1 MLSLSSDC
9 IVCFRWRERSCFHGA
24 QPKHRG
30 DVPPD
35 YAMCQVM
42 QENSSMTVS
51 QRTSDVC

>member
-51 QRTSDVC
+51 QRVSDVC